1 MSVDTKQA
9 VKDQYAVAGEAYD
22 EIRSKD
28 PRGKLLSDFD
38 IELVKAMIRNVPR
51 DSKVLEVGAGTGR
64 FTVPLIQSGFHV
76 TATDYNETLLATL
89 REYLKSENLIDQT
102 TVQQE
107 DVFALSFPDET
118 FDFVYCLHVIP
129 RLLCLKDQQEALK
142 QLTRVLKP
150 GGKLLYNFWNRSS
163 LLGLMAKKYAARAT
177 EMDDTLR
184 QLNMKVLDR
193 RGKWVLSRR
202 VLQKLPLTG
211 GRLLTACEKSFSGVL
226 PRQAWDVFVLA
237 EKER

>member
-1 MSVDTKQA
+1 MSVDTRQA
-9 VKDQYAVAGEAYD
+9 VKDQYAVAGENYD

-38 IELVKAMIRNVPR
+38 INLMKAMVRDIPR

-64 FTVPLIQSGFHV
+64 FTVPMIQAGFHV
-76 TATDYNETLLATL
+76 TATDYNDTLLATL
-89 REYLKSENLIDQT
+89 REYLKSENLSDQT

-129 RLLCLKDQQEALK
+129 RLLCLKDQQDALQ
-142 QLTRVLKP
+142 QLSRVLKP

-163 LLGLMAKKYAARAT
+163 LLGLMTKKYAARSA
-177 EMDDTLR
+177 EMDAALR
-184 QLNMKVLDR
+184 DLNMKVIDR

-202 VLQKLPLTG
+202 VLQRLPLAG
-211 GRLLTACEKSFSGVL
+211 GRLLTACEKSFSQVL
-226 PRQAWDVFVLA
+226 PRQAWDVFILA